1 MSELTQL
8 LRAASHPLTGGARD
22 YDPLMRVVGNARL
35 VLLGEAT
42 HGTPEFYRAR
52 AQITQRLINEKG
64 FCAVLAE
71 ADWPDAWRVNRY
83 VQGAPTTPMR
93 WTRWRALR
101 VFRSGCGAMPMCST
115 LSAGCAATTTARVRP
130 DARSGFM
137 G

>member
-8 LRAASHPLTGGARD
+8 LRAATHPLTGGARD

-42 HGTPEFYRAR
+42 HGTHEFYRAR

-71 ADWPDAWRVNRY
+71 ADWPDAWRVHRY
-83 VQGAPTTPMR
+83 VRGLPGDADAA
-93 WTRWRALR
+93 ALY
-101 VFRSGCGAMPMCST
+101 FFA
-115 LSAGCAATTTARVRP
+115 
-130 DARSGFM
+130 
-137 G
+137 